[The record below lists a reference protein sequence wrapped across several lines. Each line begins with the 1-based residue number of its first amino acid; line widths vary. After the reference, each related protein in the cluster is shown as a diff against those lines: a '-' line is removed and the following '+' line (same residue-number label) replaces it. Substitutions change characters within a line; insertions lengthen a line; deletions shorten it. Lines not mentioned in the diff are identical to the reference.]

1 MSYASFALKDNGQC
15 LKRNYDCDELDFNDD
30 DDIVNMTSFEK
41 NKYEYSLKKKI
52 INRYKKEKDELE
64 TFSRRDNS
72 VNNSTITNRE
82 MYSLND
88 DNTELKARIR
98 NSLCNTN
105 NNTSCHSN
113 YDNHSGNDSANY
125 NSNYNLNYNLNMD
138 STKRESNL
146 KLEGILHENDYLI
159 QLSKLKRHVIIE
171 IFGGKCFIREYL
183 CTEFLK
189 RVKQCCHINY
199 IKQKSGLINYRDCK
213 QLLAENNN
221 IASIEAR
228 LNAILVSLPPLTC
241 IILHSSVFL
250 VIKEDLIRDDLIK
263 KLCNVSKR
271 YTHLYKVDTKNM
283 EKRPFEFS
291 ALECVFSSAIE
302 HLNAEMKLLSKEFA
316 DIKFTLK
323 VTNYQDVQT
332 NLHNLKEPTN
342 ILINKVNSFIK
353 AFHEISEN
361 NADLKKMELTRCY
374 FNPINGEEDNKEST
388 NQDLQ
393 MLFEYFDQELH
404 QIHDQV
410 KHLYELMQNLENKMA
425 SDLSLSRNN
434 LIRMDIVISL
444 INSGFGIGTL
454 ITGVFGMNLKIK
466 LEEHE
471 FAFVYVTGLVISL
484 CLITVVMS
492 VYFFK
497 CIRI

>member
-1 MSYASFALKDNGQC
+1 MSYESFVLKDNGVC
-15 LKRNYDCDELDFNDD
+15 LKRNYDCDELDFNDED
-30 DDIVNMTSFEK
+30 DFVNLTSFDNNTYEYNLKSKIVSRYGKSKDDIEIFPPK
-41 NKYEYSLKKKI
+41 
-52 INRYKKEKDELE
+52 
-64 TFSRRDNS
+64 DNS
-72 VNNSTITNRE
+72 VINGTFLYKDRLTI
-82 MYSLND
+82 ND
-88 DNTELKARIR
+88 DNSELKARIR
-98 NSLCNTN
+98 NSLCNN
-105 NNTSCHSN
+105 NN
-113 YDNHSGNDSANY
+113 
-125 NSNYNLNYNLNMD
+125 NLNLDN
-138 STKRESNL
+138 SKRESNL

-189 RVKQCCHINY
+189 RVKQCCHVNY
-199 IKQKSGLINYRDCK
+199 VKYKSGLINYRDCK

-263 KLCNVSKR
+263 KLCNVSKK
-271 YTHLYKVDTKNM
+271 YTSLYKVDVKVI
-283 EKRPFEFS
+283 EKRPFEFC

-302 HLNAEMKLLSKEFA
+302 HLQAEMKLLSKDFA

-323 VTNYQDVQT
+323 VTNYQDILT

-342 ILINKVNSFIK
+342 ILMNKVNSFIK

-361 NADLKKMELTRCY
+361 NGDLKKMELTKSY
-374 FNPINGEEDNKEST
+374 FNPNNNEENKEST
-388 NQDLQ
+388 SQDLQ
-393 MLFEYFDQELH
+393 MLLEYFDQELH
-404 QIHDQV
+404 QIHDQL
-410 KHLYELMQNLENKMA
+410 KNLYDLMLNLENKIV

-454 ITGVFGMNLKIK
+454 ITGTYLHYNSYTPLFL
-466 LEEHE
+466 
-471 FAFVYVTGLVISL
+471 
-484 CLITVVMS
+484 
-492 VYFFK
+492 
-497 CIRI
+497 